1 MPQFTI
7 KDRIEI
13 TDMPRD
19 SMNQLPGIRQKLV
32 QLRNSARLSKSMAAK
47 YRETLQFLLDS
58 LSEPSDGPEDKGA
71 PTAPVQAKKPAQKTT
86 GPRKATAR
94 VDKAKV

>member
-1 MPQFTI
+1 MSFTI

-32 QLRNSARLSKSMAAK
+32 QLRNSARLSKSKTEK

-58 LSEPSDGPEDKGA
+58 LSELSDGPEDKGA
-71 PTAPVQAKKPAQKTT
+71 PTAPVQAKKPTQKAA
-86 GPRKATAR
+86 GSRKATAK
-94 VDKAKV
+94 VDKAQV

>member
-1 MPQFTI
+1 MSFTI

-19 SMNQLPGIRQKLV
+19 SMNQLPGIRRGLV
-32 QLRNSARLSKSMAAK
+32 QLRNSARLSKSKAAK

-58 LSEPSDGPEDKGA
+58 LSEPADEPEDKGA
-71 PTAPVQAKKPAQKTT
+71 PTAPVQSKKPAQRPT
-86 GPRKATAR
+86 GSRKATAK
-94 VDKAKV
+94 VDKAQV

>member
-1 MPQFTI
+1 MSFTI

-13 TDMPRD
+13 TDLPRD

-32 QLRNSARLSKSMAAK
+32 QLRNSARLSTSRAAK

-58 LSEPSDGPEDKGA
+58 LSEPADGSEDNGA
-71 PTAPVQAKKPAQKTT
+71 PTAPVQAKKPAQKAT
-86 GPRKATAR
+86 GSRKATAK